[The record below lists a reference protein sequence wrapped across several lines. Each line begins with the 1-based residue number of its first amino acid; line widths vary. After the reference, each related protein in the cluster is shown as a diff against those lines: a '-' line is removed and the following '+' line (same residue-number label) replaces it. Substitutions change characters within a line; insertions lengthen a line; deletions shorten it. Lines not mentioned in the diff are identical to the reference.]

1 MKAAE
6 THRSPEGGRNPGVAE
21 LTMRQ
26 NSQGPACTMTGVAS
40 SVCSS
45 VGCTASFISTARAPL
60 TPRSSAVTGLP
71 AVQPLPVSTSFEGG
85 AVGLAAD
92 MPAQQYGPG
101 L

>member
-1 MKAAE
+1 MSSRQLRPAGHQKAAE
-6 THRSPEGGRNPGVAE
+6 VTLWQISNAAE
-21 LTMRQ
+21 LTVRQ

-71 AVQPLPVSTSFEGG
+71 AVQVEGL
-85 AVGLAAD
+85 VEW
-92 MPAQQYGPG
+92 
-101 L
+101 